1 MVIKTNKCEEV
12 SAVQQEATHVVGVI
26 GTKTRYE
33 QQALYYLCGWVA
45 HKLNVSTCS
54 ECSQSLSDSTPTLPQ
69 ADFTVLKSYGGLIHP
84 SKQLVDVLTKAE
96 DVFMASD
103 KKSASVEALVAQL
116 LSTSLFL
123 DSCSVQ
129 PFFCCY
135 LILDSPVII
144 SIVFWIWIIVAR
156 SRRLSQLEP
165 GNKYNWEL

>member
-1 MVIKTNKCEEV
+1 MLYSSAVFYCIYLSSSLSRLSLFLTLSRNKVVIKTNKCEEV
-12 SAVQQEATHVVGVI
+12 SAVRQEATHLVGVI

-123 DSCSVQ
+123 DSCSVHGD
-129 PFFCCY
+129 
-135 LILDSPVII
+135 LTKRALK
-144 SIVFWIWIIVAR
+144 R
-156 SRRLSQLEP
+156 
-165 GNKYNWEL
+165 